1 MSLSADP
8 AGPLT
13 SLEALLALRDGW
25 RAAGKTV
32 VLTNGAFDLLHA
44 GHVGYL
50 AAARALGDL
59 LIVGLNSD
67 ASVRA
72 YKGPLR
78 PLVPEAQR
86 AAVLAALRSVDYVTL
101 FETPTAEPLVEAMRP
116 DIYAKGGDYAHPAGG
131 AGKELPEARIVL
143 AHGGRVELI
152 DYAEGLST
160 TALLERVVA
169 TFRVQ
174 GSGVRGQ
181 DQQ

>member
-1 MSLSADP
+1 MSRSANP

-13 SLEALLALRDGW
+13 ALETLLALRAEW
-25 RAAGKTV
+25 RGAGQTM
-32 VLTNGAFDLLHA
+32 VLTNGAFDLIHA
-44 GHVGYL
+44 GHVAYL

-78 PLVPEAQR
+78 PLVPEMQR

-101 FETPTAEPLVEAMRP
+101 FETPTAEPLVDALRP

-143 AHGGRVELI
+143 AYGGSVRLI
-152 DYAEGLST
+152 QYEEGLST

-169 TFRVQ
+169 RF
-174 GSGVRGQ
+174 GG
-181 DQQ
+181 